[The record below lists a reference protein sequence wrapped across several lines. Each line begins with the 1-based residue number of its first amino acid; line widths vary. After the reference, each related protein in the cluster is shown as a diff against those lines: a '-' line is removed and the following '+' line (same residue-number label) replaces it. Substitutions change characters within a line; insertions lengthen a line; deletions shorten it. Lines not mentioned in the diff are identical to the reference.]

1 MISFHQKNRQEI
13 WRRRLPGEMM
23 DWEWEGVAGGGRAW
37 KGDWSGVRGR
47 WGRGRGWF
55 WWYPGRWIFLPR
67 SCPLM
72 MGSPLF

>member
-47 WGRGRGWF
+47 WGRGRAGF
-55 WWYPGRWIFLPR
+55 GGILAVGFFFLDLAR
-67 SCPLM
+67 
-72 MGSPLF
+72 